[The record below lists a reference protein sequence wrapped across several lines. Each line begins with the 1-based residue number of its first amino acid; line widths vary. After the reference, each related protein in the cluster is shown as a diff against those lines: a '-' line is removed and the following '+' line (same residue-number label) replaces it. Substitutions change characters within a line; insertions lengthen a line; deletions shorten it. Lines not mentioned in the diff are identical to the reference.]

1 MHQNALEQFNSQDS
15 NSKDYY
21 KLSNKRLEKNCN
33 SFLAVNDAT
42 QIIGFRED
50 EGDDDVNQDVTK

>member
-1 MHQNALEQFNSQDS
+1 MHQDTLEQFNSLDS

-21 KLSNKRLEKNCN
+21 KLSSKRLEKNNN
-33 SFLAVNDAT
+33 SFLTVNDAT